1 MSLTVFLIRFK
12 FPDRPLATPINTPQ
26 PAMDTQRQKDLL
38 KNVRRIDIV
47 SRKVV
52 DAMLG
57 GEYRSVFKGRGIEFD
72 EVREYQP
79 GDEIRTVDW
88 NVTARTGKPFVK
100 RYIEEREQTLFFVV
114 DMSASGSFG
123 STDKTKTE
131 IAAEI
136 CGLLAFSA
144 IKNNDKVGLII
155 FTDEVELFIPPQN
168 GEQHVLYIIRE
179 ILGFEP
185 AGLRT
190 DIGHALDYLGRMVR
204 QKCVVFLLSDFQDSG
219 YDKALRLAAHHYDL
233 IAVSITDPR
242 ELSIPNVGLVELSD
256 PETGRRRVVDT
267 SSSAA
272 RRNYEAAARTRQ
284 QELKEQLSRI
294 GIDQIDIRTDCDSVH
309 DLVRFFKGRERRQ
322 LYDVVR

>member
-1 MSLTVFLIRFK
+1 ME
-12 FPDRPLATPINTPQ
+12 N
-26 PAMDTQRQKDLL
+26 QRQKDLL
-38 KNVRRIDIV
+38 RKVRRIDIV

-52 DAMLG
+52 DAMLA
-57 GEYRSVFKGRGIEFD
+57 GEYKSVFKGRGIEFD

-88 NVTARTGKPFVK
+88 NVTARTGKPYVK

-114 DMSASGSFG
+114 DMSASGTFG
-123 STDKTKTE
+123 STGKTKTE

-155 FTDEVELFIPPQN
+155 FTDRIELFIPPQK
-168 GEQHVLYIIRE
+168 GQQHVLYIIRE
-179 ILGFEP
+179 ILGFDP
-185 AGLRT
+185 AGTQT
-190 DIGHALDYLGRMVR
+190 DIAQALDYLGRMMR
-204 QKCVVFLLSDFQDSG
+204 KKCVVFLVSDFQDAG
-219 YDKALRLAAHHYDL
+219 YEKALRLAAHHYDL

-242 ELSIPNVGLVELSD
+242 ELSVPNVGLVELSD

-267 SSSAA
+267 ASAAA
-272 RRNYEAAARTRQ
+272 RRRYEAAAQARQ
-284 QELKEQLSRI
+284 QALREQLSRLN
-294 GIDQIDIRTDCDSVH
+294 IDQIDIQSERDYVR
-309 DLVRFFKGRERRQ
+309 DLIRFFKARERRQ

>member
-1 MSLTVFLIRFK
+1 
-12 FPDRPLATPINTPQ
+12 
-26 PAMDTQRQKDLL
+26 MDNQRQKDLL
-38 KNVRRIDIV
+38 KKVRRIDIV

-57 GEYRSVFKGRGIEFD
+57 GEYKSVFKGRGIEFD

-79 GDEIRTVDW
+79 GDEIRTIDW

-114 DMSASGSFG
+114 DMSASGTFG
-123 STDKTKTE
+123 STGKTKTE

-155 FTDEVELFIPPQN
+155 FTDEVELFIPPEK
-168 GEQHVLYIIRE
+168 GPQHVLYIIRE

-185 AGLRT
+185 AGRKT
-190 DIGHALDYLGRMVR
+190 DIAQALDHLGRMVR
-204 QKCVVFLLSDFQDSG
+204 QKCVVFLVSDFQDSG
-219 YDKALRLAAHHYDL
+219 YEKALRLAAHHYDL

-242 ELSIPNVGLVELSD
+242 ELSVPNVGLVELSD
-256 PETGRRRVVDT
+256 PETGERMVVDT
-267 SSSAA
+267 ASSAA
-272 RRNYEAAARTRQ
+272 RRNYEAAANARQ
-284 QELKEQLSRI
+284 QELKEQLARLS
-294 GIDQIDIRTDCDSVH
+294 IDQIDILSERDYVS
-309 DLVRFFKGRERRQ
+309 DLIRFFKARERRQ